1 MAATRSLIPSRSDI
15 RLADNILCAARRAA
29 ATLAAL
35 TLFTTAGLSI
45 SVAATRPI
53 SVTTDAAVAVDPIVP
68 VADDVWH
75 VLTPPPSSLTSS
87 HVSSTIAL
95 VPTVPTSKS
104 RFWDDLPASDQP
116 REASGRLLS
125 LVISLLVALVGLA
138 SGIYLYASKAR
149 TPARQSA
156 ATAIYLAGAAFILYN
171 TGALHEVW
179 LGSRVSAATN
189 FTDYLSAWAAAGSP
203 LVLVFVGLFLISTA
217 RIGENHWP
225 RWSGTLGM
233 VSIAAAAYVIA
244 SAFFRT
250 EALVFVDNAT
260 DAPYRVTVDGVP
272 LGVLDARSHASFVLC
287 RGGLLHQHAEPAT
300 LSLQRP
306 QDPAPR
312 TSLISLDARQFRRM
326 VVNVEGRNSYET
338 VRFRYQ

>member
-1 MAATRSLIPSRSDI
+1 MDATRSLIPSRSDI
-15 RLADNILCAARRAA
+15 RLADKFLCAARRAA

-68 VADDVWH
+68 VADGVSY
-75 VLTPPPSSLTSS
+75 VLTPPPSTLTSRS
-87 HVSSTIAL
+87 RTVNTSAL
-95 VPTVPTSKS
+95 VATVPTSES
-104 RFWDDLPASDQP
+104 RFSDDLPASDQP
-116 REASGRLLS
+116 REASGRLLP
-125 LVISLLVALVGLA
+125 LIISLLVALVALA

-179 LGSRVSAATN
+179 QGSSVGDTN
-189 FTDYLSAWAAAGSP
+189 GTDRLSAWAAAGSP
-203 LVLVFVGLFLISTA
+203 LVLVFVGLSLISTA

-233 VSIAAAAYVIA
+233 VSIAAAAYVMA
-244 SAFFRT
+244 SGLFLRG
-250 EALVFVDNAT
+250 ALVFVDNAT
-260 DAPYRVTVDGVP
+260 DAPYRVAVDGVP

-287 RGGLLHQHAEPAT
+287 RGGLLHQHTEPAT

-312 TSLISLDARQFRRM
+312 TSLISPDARQFRRM
-326 VVNVEGRNSYET
+326 VVNVEGRNSYRT
-338 VRFRYQ
+338 VRYQYQ